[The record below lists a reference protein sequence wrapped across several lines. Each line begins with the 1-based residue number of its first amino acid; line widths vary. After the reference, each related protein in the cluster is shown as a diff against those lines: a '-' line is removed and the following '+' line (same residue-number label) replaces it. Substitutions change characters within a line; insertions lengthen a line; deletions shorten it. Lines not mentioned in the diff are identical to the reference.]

1 MAEIPGTPNPET
13 SAAQNIHD
21 TAARAAEVF
30 GALVE
35 TMALLRAPGGCPWD
49 AEQTHVSL
57 IRYLVEETYEVVEA
71 VETGGEP
78 NMPLLCEELGDV
90 LLQVVFHSD
99 IAAANPQGFDIVQV
113 VEGLVQKLRSRHPD
127 VFEAGSEGSS
137 EAPRTAAEQQAAWD
151 ALKKKE
157 KSERGAL
164 DGVPPHLPALAMA
177 GKTASK
183 ARKAGIILPP
193 EPTSMDDDLRYM
205 HTEEEFG
212 ELLFALVSRAQR
224 NGLDAERALRSYT
237 RRYIAQHTH
246 DEPSY

>member
-1 MAEIPGTPNPET
+1 MTDTPNTPEA
-13 SAAQNIHD
+13 SAAQNVQD
-21 TAARAAEVF
+21 TAARAAEAF
-30 GALVE
+30 GPLVE

-49 AEQTHVSL
+49 AEQTHASL
-57 IRYLVEETYEVVEA
+57 IRYLVEEAYEVVEA

-78 NMPLLCEELGDV
+78 NMPLLREELGDV

-127 VFEAGSEGSS
+127 VFAAESEGSS

-157 KSERGAL
+157 KSDRGAL
-164 DGVPPHLPALAMA
+164 DGIPPHLPALAMA
-177 GKTASK
+177 EKTAVK

-193 EPTSMDDDLRYM
+193 EPTSMEDDLRYM
-205 HTEEEFG
+205 HTEEDFG

>member
-127 VFEAGSEGSS
+127 VFEAGSGGSS
-137 EAPRTAAEQQAAWD
+137 EAPRTAAEQQAVDRIHRLGQERDVHVYRLVAEGTIEEKVMD
-151 ALKKKE
+151 LK
-157 KSERGAL
+157 
-164 DGVPPHLPALAMA
+164 
-177 GKTASK
+177 ASK
-183 ARKAGIILPP
+183 AA
-193 EPTSMDDDLRYM
+193 
-205 HTEEEFG
+205 
-212 ELLFALVSRAQR
+212 LFDAVVNDGSFASSRV
-224 NGLDAERALRSYT
+224 DAEQIRELFTPTDS
-237 RRYIAQHTH
+237 
-246 DEPSY
+246 

>member
-1 MAEIPGTPNPET
+1 MTDTPNTPEA
-13 SAAQNIHD
+13 SAAQNVQD
-21 TAARAAEVF
+21 TAARAAEAF
-30 GALVE
+30 GTLVE

-49 AEQTHVSL
+49 AEQTHASL
-57 IRYLVEETYEVVEA
+57 IRYLVEEAYEVVEA

-78 NMPLLCEELGDV
+78 NMPLLREELGDV

-113 VEGLVQKLRSRHPD
+113 VEGLVQKLRSE
-127 VFEAGSEGSS
+127 V
-137 EAPRTAAEQQAAWD
+137 PRTAAEQQAAWD

-157 KSERGAL
+157 KSDRGAL
-164 DGVPPHLPALAMA
+164 DGIPPHLPALAMA
-177 GKTASK
+177 EKTAVK

-193 EPTSMDDDLRYM
+193 EPTSMEDDLRYM

-224 NGLDAERALRSYT
+224 NGLDPERALRSYT

>member
-1 MAEIPGTPNPET
+1 M
-13 SAAQNIHD
+13 
-21 TAARAAEVF
+21 
-30 GALVE
+30 
-35 TMALLRAPGGCPWD
+35 
-49 AEQTHVSL
+49 
-57 IRYLVEETYEVVEA
+57 
-71 VETGGEP
+71 
-78 NMPLLCEELGDV
+78 
-90 LLQVVFHSD
+90 
-99 IAAANPQGFDIVQV
+99 
-113 VEGLVQKLRSRHPD
+113 QKLRSRHPD
-127 VFEAGSEGSS
+127 VFEAGSGGSS

-177 GKTASK
+177 EKTASK

>member
-1 MAEIPGTPNPET
+1 MHSREEKLEAFGRFLDVL
-13 SAAQNIHD
+13 D
-21 TAARAAEVF
+21 T
-30 GALVE
+30 
-35 TMALLRAPGGCPWD
+35 LREKCPWD
-49 AEQTHVSL
+49 KKQTNESL
-57 IRYLVEETYEVVEA
+57 RPNTIEETFE
-71 VETGGEP
+71 
-78 NMPLLCEELGDV
+78 LCDALMKDDKKNICKELGDV

-127 VFEAGSEGSS
+127 VFAAESEGSS

-157 KSERGAL
+157 KSDRGAL
-164 DGVPPHLPALAMA
+164 DGIPPHLPALAMA
-177 GKTASK
+177 EKTAVK

-193 EPTSMDDDLRYM
+193 EPTSMEDDLRYM

-224 NGLDAERALRSYT
+224 NGLDPERALRSYT